1 MAIDTGSNRTFIE
14 SEQYSQFILRNMDDG
29 MLPQNFYRDVTDFGS
44 GETLHI
50 KSIGE
55 ATLQEV
61 SEDVA
66 LTYNPIESGEV
77 QMQITDYPGDAWYIT
92 DKMRQDG
99 AQIEAL
105 MAARAQ
111 EATRAFQEYVETRS
125 LAVLNAGQTD
135 ADPNTIN
142 GFAHRIA
149 SAEADNVATLAHFR
163 AMKLAFDKAEVP
175 YGGRVAFVDPVV
187 ADTMYGIFHGT
198 GNVDSNPTMQ
208 DILEGGFSR
217 DHEFVMNV
225 AGWNIMTSNRLPKG
239 TFSDGTTSVTDGV
252 ANIFLNIMDDQTKAL
267 MMAWRQMPRVEGER
281 NKDRQRDEFVM
292 TGRMGF
298 GVQRVDTLGILIT
311 SAVNS

>member
-1 MAIDTGSNRTFIE
+1 MAITTGSNRTFIE
-14 SEQYSQFILRNMDDG
+14 SEQYSDFILRNMEDG
-29 MLPQNFYRDVTDFGS
+29 LLPQNFYRDVTDFGA

-77 QMQITDYPGDAWYIT
+77 QMQITDYPGDAWYVT

-99 AQIEAL
+99 SQIEAL

-125 LAVLNAGQTD
+125 LSVLNAGQTD
-135 ADPNTIN
+135 ADPNNIN

-149 SAEADNVATLAHFR
+149 SAESSNVATLEHFR
-163 AMKLAFDKAEVP
+163 KMKLAFDKAEIP

-187 ADTMYGIFHGT
+187 ADTLYGIFHST

-239 TFSDGTTSVTDGV
+239 SFGDGTTTVTDGV

-267 MMAWRQMPRVEGER
+267 MMAWRQQPRVEGER

-298 GVQRVDTLGILIT
+298 GVQRVDSLGILIT
-311 SAVNS
+311 SASNS

>member
-1 MAIDTGSNRTFIE
+1 MSITTATNRTFIE

-125 LAVLNAGQTD
+125 LAVLEAAQTD
-135 ADPNTIN
+135 ADPNNIN

-149 SAEADNVATLAHFR
+149 SAESDNVATLGHFR
-163 AMKLAFDKAEVP
+163 SMKLAFDKAEVP

-187 ADTMYGIFHGT
+187 ADTLYGIFHST

-239 TFSDGTTSVTDGV
+239 SFGDGTTTVTDGV

-267 MMAWRQMPRVEGER
+267 MVAWRQMPRVEGER

-298 GVQRVDTLGILIT
+298 GAQRVDTLGILIT

>member
-1 MAIDTGSNRTFIE
+1 MSITTASNRTFIE
-14 SEQYSQFILRNMDDG
+14 SEQYSDFILRNMEDG
-29 MLPQNFYRDVTDFGS
+29 LLPQNFYRDVTDFGS
-44 GETLHI
+44 GETLNI

-77 QMQITDYPGDAWYIT
+77 QLQITDYPGDAWYIT

-125 LAVLNAGQTD
+125 LAVLNDAQTD
-135 ADPNTIN
+135 ADPNSIN

-149 SAEADNVATLAHFR
+149 SSESDNVAALSHFR
-163 AMKLAFDKAEVP
+163 SMKLAFDKAEVP

-187 ADTMYGIFHGT
+187 ADTLYGIFHAT

-239 TFSDGTTSVTDGV
+239 DFGDGTTTVTNGV
-252 ANIFLNIMDDQTKAL
+252 ANIFLNIMDDQSKAL

-298 GVQRVDTLGILIT
+298 GAQRVDTLGVVIT

>member
-1 MAIDTGSNRTFIE
+1 MSITTQTNRTFIE
-14 SEQYSQFILRNMDDG
+14 QEQYSQFILRNMEDG
-29 MLPQNFYRDVTDFGS
+29 LLPQNFYRDVTDFGS

-77 QMQITDYPGDAWYIT
+77 LMQITDYPGDAWYIT

-135 ADPNTIN
+135 NDPNAIN

-149 SAEADNVATLAHFR
+149 SAETDNVAALSHFR

-187 ADTMYGIFHGT
+187 ADTLYGIFHST

-217 DHEFVMNV
+217 DHEFVLNV

-239 TFSDGTTSVTDGV
+239 TFGDGTTTVTNGV

-267 MMAWRQMPRVEGER
+267 MMAWRQQPRVEGER

-298 GVQRVDTLGILIT
+298 GVQRLDTLGILIT

>member
-1 MAIDTGSNRTFIE
+1 MAITSQSNRAFVE
-14 SEQYSQFILRNMDDG
+14 AEQYSDFILRNMQDG
-29 MLPQNFYRDVTDFGS
+29 LLPTNFYRDVTDFGS
-44 GETLHI
+44 GDTLHI

-61 SEDVA
+61 SENVA
-66 LTYNPIESGEV
+66 LVYNPIESGEI

-92 DKMRQDG
+92 DVMRQDG

-105 MAARAQ
+105 QAARAQ

-135 ADPNTIN
+135 ADPNSVN

-149 SAEADNVATLAHFR
+149 SGETNDVATLDHFR

-187 ADTMYGIFHGT
+187 ADTLYGIFHAT
-198 GNVDSNPTMQ
+198 GNVDSNPTLQ
-208 DILEGGFSR
+208 NVLEGGFDR
-217 DHEFVMNV
+217 DHEFVMNI

-239 TFSDGTTSVTDGV
+239 DFGDGTETVTGGV
-252 ANIFLNIMDDQTKAL
+252 ANIFLNIQDDQTKSL
-267 MMAWRQMPRVEGER
+267 MLAWRQQPRVEGER
-281 NKDRQRDEFVM
+281 NKDFQRDEFVM
-292 TGRMGF
+292 TGRLGF
-298 GVQRVDTLGILIT
+298 GVQRLDTLGVLIT
-311 SAVNS
+311 SATNS